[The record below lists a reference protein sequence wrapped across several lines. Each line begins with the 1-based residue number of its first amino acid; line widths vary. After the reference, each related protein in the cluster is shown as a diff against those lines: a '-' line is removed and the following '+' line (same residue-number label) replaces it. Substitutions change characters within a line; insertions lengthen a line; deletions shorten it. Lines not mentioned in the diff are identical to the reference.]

1 MNQYIQLRNNTYH
14 FRFQVPHHL
23 RSLINKTEITRT
35 LKTDS
40 HQLACI
46 KVSSKSAL
54 IYQLKNTATNNHDE
68 LVVLF
73 AKLMDFSEQRINID
87 SQCEITT
94 TDQFQRLFNTFM
106 QVNPSSPT
114 LNKSKTSNI
123 IYEQNNLPNEITTNS
138 ENPYLLSKAWS
149 DFADFKTWNEKRIK
163 EYTYHYKFLLALW
176 GDVDVKTINKQDIRK
191 CLKAFE
197 LMPQGNRKPYKKQ
210 TIAERLNYPTDE
222 IPEEDFISP
231 KTVKSL
237 LKTLQGFFSTFL
249 TEEKDCFMQSPT
261 ANVKYTISE
270 KRFGVYSDREI
281 QAFENEANNTKELW
295 QKWALL
301 LAIYTGARR
310 GEIMKFMFDGVKF
323 DKEHQVYY
331 FELLEG
337 KTAASKRKIPVHPR
351 LIEKGVLKVSG
362 IEIKGKAI
370 TDYINKTRDALKIPL
385 NDLEDAKR
393 VYHSFRHTFIT
404 KGISKGVTVEHLKTV
419 VGHSKNLGITSRYI
433 HGLSLADLNKVML
446 KISY

>member
-1 MNQYIQLRNNTYH
+1 M
-14 FRFQVPHHL
+14 
-23 RSLINKTEITRT
+23 K
-35 LKTDS
+35 
-40 HQLACI
+40 
-46 KVSSKSAL
+46 
-54 IYQLKNTATNNHDE
+54 
-68 LVVLF
+68 
-73 AKLMDFSEQRINID
+73 
-87 SQCEITT
+87 
-94 TDQFQRLFNTFM
+94 
-106 QVNPSSPT
+106 
-114 LNKSKTSNI
+114 
-123 IYEQNNLPNEITTNS
+123 
-138 ENPYLLSKAWS
+138 
-149 DFADFKTWNEKRIK
+149 
-163 EYTYHYKFLLALW
+163 
-176 GDVDVKTINKQDIRK
+176 
-191 CLKAFE
+191 
-197 LMPQGNRKPYKKQ
+197 RKPYKKQ

-337 KTAASKRKIPVHPR
+337 KTAAAKRKIPVHPR

-419 VGHSKNLGITSRYI
+419 VGHSRNLGITSRYI